1 MNVRQ
6 VVGILI
12 VLGAYGL
19 TWFFLLKSLR
29 IVKIIDKE
37 GLDHASE
44 IKIRF
49 KQKRSLGR
57 SGESARIDESNR
69 PGESDQN
76 GQ

>member
-6 VVGILI
+6 VVGILVI
-12 VLGAYGL
+12 LGAYGL

-44 IKIRF
+44 IKVRL

-57 SGESARIDESNR
+57 SGESAGPDESNR